1 MMLSTKLFAKLYLF
15 FEGRRRILYAVTLVA
30 IAVSILVFW
39 RLDMHEDIRSMLPD
53 DRSNAALDFELL
65 QQMPFARK
73 VIVNL
78 EGGADIPE
86 GKLIAAA
93 DQLAAAMTPPYFTQV
108 LTGPGES
115 VGWELFSW
123 LITAESNLITDRDI
137 KKIEQHLT
145 SEHIQRCLKELY
157 ARLLTPE
164 GSAMKGLLQIDPLAL
179 RFIGAEKLRFLKMIP
194 RMQLKDG
201 HFISSDGRS
210 TLLIADT
217 PFAITDAHR
226 ARQMLDHFQRLASAR
241 VPDTIDVSLISGHR
255 YTLANTDAI
264 KQDVFIILICSSLA
278 IFAVFLMFMRTW
290 GGLFVFLVPL
300 AVLSFAAAGV
310 SLVYGRVSA
319 ITIGFGAVL
328 LGISV
333 DFAIHV
339 YFALRTQ
346 PRHMAMTVAQVS
358 RPIVFSSLTTMGAF
372 SVLLFSSLPVQ
383 RELAVFSIIGI
394 GAALILS
401 LIIFPHLAKTGAF
414 PKKEGTT
421 HSIQKFKPAG
431 MAIIC
436 CWLVLLTICAWQASK
451 LQFKGDLRVLNLVP
465 DDIRAAEVKLRR
477 AWGDM
482 RGNAVIFA
490 EGSDLQSAL
499 ETNDRLFQYL
509 SANEAAEGIVSLA
522 PILPSY
528 VSQRANQQR
537 WIEFWSEANKVRLRQ
552 LLTSLGSVMGF
563 RPDAFTPFFKRLSR
577 PSTLINPEDLMAL
590 GLEEIVNSL
599 IVRTDA
605 RTAVLTLVPDTPN
618 MADLIQRRGNNL
630 AGIKLA
636 SQMQFHHII
645 SQAIA
650 DDFLQFI
657 LAASAVVCVCLSLLF
672 RNLKMILLALIPV
685 VSGVLF
691 MVGVMGA
698 LGMTFNLIN
707 VIAAILVIG
716 LGVDYGIFMVNKLS
730 NPTDHST
737 SRAVCVSGLTTLA
750 GFGALVLA
758 RHPALHSIGVTV
770 LLGITAA
777 VPSALLVI
785 PALSRR
791 GWKWTQCKGLEN
803 DA

>member
-1 MMLSTKLFAKLYLF
+1 MMLSTKLFADLYLF
-15 FEGRRRILYAVTLVA
+15 FSRRRRILYAITLVA
-30 IAVSILVFW
+30 IMVSILVFW

-53 DRSNAALDFELL
+53 DRSNAALVFELL
-65 QQMPFARK
+65 QQTPFARK
-73 VIVNL
+73 VIVTL
-78 EGGADIPE
+78 DGGADIPE
-86 GKLIAAA
+86 GNLIAAA
-93 DQLAAAMTPPYFTQV
+93 DQLAEAMTPPYFTRV
-108 LTGPGES
+108 FIGPGES

-123 LITAESNLITDRDI
+123 LIKTESNLITERDI
-137 KKIEQHLT
+137 RKIEQYLT
-145 SEHIQRCLKELY
+145 TEHIQRCLKEFY

-164 GSAMKGLLQIDPLAL
+164 GSAMKGLFQVDPLAL
-179 RFIGAEKLRFLKMIP
+179 RFIGMEKLRFLNMIP
-194 RMQLKDG
+194 RMQLKNG

-210 TLLIADT
+210 ALLIADT
-217 PFAITDAHR
+217 PLAITDAHR
-226 ARQMLDHFQRLASAR
+226 ARKMLNHFQRLASAK

-264 KQDVFIILICSSLA
+264 KRDVFIILICSSLA
-278 IFAVFLMFMRTW
+278 IFSVFLMFMRTW

-339 YFALRTQ
+339 YFALRTHT
-346 PRHMAMTVAQVS
+346 PNNATAVAQVS
-358 RPIVFSSLTTMGAF
+358 RPIVFSALTTMGALG
-372 SVLLFSSLPVQ
+372 VLLFSSLPVQ
-383 RELAVFSIIGI
+383 REIAVFSMIGI

-401 LIIFPHLAKTGAF
+401 LIIFPHLAKTTSS
-414 PKKEGTT
+414 PKKGGVTDCV
-421 HSIQKFKPAG
+421 QKFNPAG

-436 CWLVLLTICAWQASK
+436 CWLVLLTVCAWQATK
-451 LQFKGDLRVLNLVP
+451 LQFNGDLRVLNLVP

-509 SANEAAEGIVSLA
+509 SANMAAEGIVSLA

-528 VSQRANQQR
+528 ASQRANQQR
-537 WIEFWSEANKVRLRQ
+537 WIEFWSEENKKRLRQ
-552 LLTSLGSVMGF
+552 LLTSEGNAMGF

-577 PSTLINPEDLMAL
+577 PSSLVKSGDLKAL
-590 GLEEIVNSL
+590 GLGEIVNSL
-599 IVRTDA
+599 IVRKDG
-605 RTAVLTLVPDTPN
+605 RTAVLTIVPDTPI
-618 MADLIQRRGNNL
+618 MADLIHRRGSEL

-636 SQMQFHHII
+636 SQVQFRHII

-650 DDFLQFI
+650 DDFLHFI
-657 LAASAVVCVCLSLLF
+657 LTASVVVCLCLGLLF
-672 RNLKMILLALIPV
+672 RNIKMILLALIPV

-698 LGMTFNLIN
+698 LGMAFNLIN
-707 VIAAILVIG
+707 VIAAILIIG

-730 NPTDHST
+730 NGTGRST
-737 SRAVCVSGLTTLA
+737 ERAVCVSGLTTLA

-791 GWKWTQCKGLEN
+791 GWK
-803 DA
+803 

>member
-1 MMLSTKLFAKLYLF
+1 MYLF
-15 FEGRRRILYAVTLVA
+15 FSHRRRILYALTLVA
-30 IAVSILVFW
+30 IMVSLLAFW

-53 DRSNAALDFELL
+53 DRSNAASVFELL
-65 QQMPFARK
+65 QQTPFARK

-78 EGGADIPE
+78 DGGADLPE

-93 DQLAAAMTPPYFTQV
+93 DQLAAAMTPPYFTRV
-108 LTGPGES
+108 FTGPGES
-115 VGWELFSW
+115 VGWELFAW
-123 LITAESNLITDRDI
+123 LIKAESNLITERDI

-164 GSAMKGLLQIDPLAL
+164 GSAMKGLFQVDPLAL
-179 RFIGAEKLRFLKMIP
+179 RFIGMEKLRFLNMIP
-194 RMQLKDG
+194 QMQLKNG

-210 TLLIADT
+210 ALLIADT
-217 PFAITDAHR
+217 PLAITDAHR
-226 ARQMLDHFQRLASAR
+226 ARKMLNHFQRLASAK

-264 KQDVFIILICSSLA
+264 KRDVFIILICSSLA

-310 SLVYGRVSA
+310 SLIYGRVSA

-346 PRHMAMTVAQVS
+346 PHHMATTVAQVS
-358 RPIVFSSLTTMGAF
+358 RPIVFSALTTMGAF

-401 LIIFPHLAKTGAF
+401 LIIFPHLAKTRSS
-414 PKKEGTT
+414 PKKAGVTDRV
-421 HSIQKFKPAG
+421 QKFYPAG
-431 MAIIC
+431 RAIIC
-436 CWLVLLTICAWQASK
+436 GWLVLLTVCGWQATK
-451 LQFKGDLRVLNLVP
+451 LEFNGDLRALNLVP
-465 DDIRAAEVKLRR
+465 DDIRAAEVKLRQ

-499 ETNDRLFQYL
+499 ETNDRLFQYF
-509 SANEAAEGIVSLA
+509 SANRAAEGIVSLA
-522 PILPSY
+522 PVLPSY
-528 VSQRANQQR
+528 ASQRANQQR
-537 WIEFWSEANKVRLRQ
+537 WIEFWSEANQERLRR
-552 LLTSLGSVMGF
+552 LLTSQASPMGF

-577 PSTLINPEDLMAL
+577 PSSLVNPGDLKAL
-590 GLEEIVNSL
+590 GLGEIVNSL
-599 IVRTDA
+599 IVSQEG
-605 RTAVLTLVPDTPN
+605 RTAVLTIVPDTPL
-618 MADLIQRRGNNL
+618 MADLIQRRGPEL
-630 AGIKLA
+630 AGVKLA
-636 SQMQFHHII
+636 SQVHFRHII

-650 DDFLQFI
+650 DDFLRFI
-657 LAASAVVCVCLSLLF
+657 LTAFAVVCLCLGLLF

-685 VSGVLF
+685 VSGMLF

-698 LGMTFNLIN
+698 LGMAFNLIN
-707 VIAAILVIG
+707 VIAAILIIG
-716 LGVDYGIFMVNKLS
+716 LGVDYGIFMVNNLS
-730 NPTDHST
+730 NGTDHRT
-737 SRAVCVSGLTTLA
+737 ARAVWVSGLTTLA

-785 PALSRR
+785 PALARR
-791 GWKWTQCKGLEN
+791 GWK
-803 DA
+803 